1 MSTRVTPNKR
11 GTSDGMSAPATAP
24 EPGVPPCQSEND
36 LKLTTMEGDSEM
48 AALIRAHDWSRTP
61 MGPVSSWPQSLRTA
75 VSLIL
80 NSQHP
85 MWIGWGPAATFL
97 YNDAYIRVLS
107 LAKHPWALGRPT
119 QEVWREIWD
128 FCGPLVDKVFQKGE
142 PSFLDDVRLFMN
154 RGDYL
159 EETYYSFSYSPIL
172 DESGKVGGL
181 FCPSAEVTPK
191 VLNARRLRTL
201 SHLSADAFLEKS
213 VSNACASAARTLASN
228 PDDVP
233 FALLFLLSPDG
244 REVVV
249 QGRAGVADGDWRSAF
264 PFLQQDGHGEA
275 HSADSFLEEIRSG
288 HSRLIPV
295 AHIDSLPLG
304 PAQQK
309 VEQALVLPIKSP
321 SDKQAL
327 GILIAGINPTR
338 KLDEE
343 YSTFYKLVADHVA
356 TAIVNARAYEEE
368 RKRVQALA
376 ELDKA
381 KTMFFSN
388 VSHEFRTPLTLM
400 LGPIEAALTRPMHS
414 QEERQDFEL
423 LHRNAMRL
431 LKLVNALLDF
441 SRLEAGRVQARFE
454 AVDLALLTSDLAS
467 VFRSAAEKVGL
478 RLRIDCQPLSQ
489 PVYVDRDMW
498 EKIVLNLLSNALKS
512 TFDGEI
518 AVILRQSDAHAELT
532 IADTGTGIAQ
542 EEIPHLFERFRRIEG
557 AHRRTN
563 EGSGIGLALVHE
575 LVTMHG
581 GAIAVD
587 SALGSGTTFKIKLP
601 LGAAHLPPDLVH
613 SRARERA
620 AVPSSAA
627 VYVQE
632 ALSGVP
638 GSNSD
643 SELSLDL
650 QSAAS
655 VPPEAKT
662 SSVATVLLVDDNHD
676 MRDYVR
682 RLLAGSF
689 RVKTAD
695 NGKAALEL
703 ASADPPDLVL
713 TDVMMPEMDGFQLLA
728 ALRHNPATSTVPVI
742 MLSARAGE
750 EARVE
755 GLQAGA
761 DDYLV
766 KPFTARELLARVE
779 SHIRMAEFRRK
790 AQERELELLRSVQ
803 QARHLAAE
811 ALEHISDGFWIYN
824 SQWRITYMNAAAE
837 TTSRRPREAQVGRT
851 LWELFPDLVG
861 SELEPQFRRA
871 MANREMVE
879 FEWLYQR
886 WQRWYHIRVY
896 PTPDGGV
903 AVSARDSSEARLVEK
918 ALVRAEQVS
927 AAGKLAA
934 SISHEINNPLEAVTN
949 LLFLAR
955 TAPELADETKK
966 LLSVADSE
974 LQRLSQIARTS
985 LKFFRQSTA
994 PASISIRDLIDSV
1007 LTLFQPRITRLGIKL
1022 QKHYADT
1029 PDLLCF
1035 PGELQ
1040 QVFTNLISNSLDA
1053 MKKGG
1058 DLSVAVRLDGKGPHA
1073 SSKGIRVLLMDSGE
1087 GMHAYVRSKLFEPFF
1102 TTKGETGTGLGLWV
1116 SKGIIDKHKGN
1127 IRVRS
1132 LPKKGTAVAVFLPFD
1147 GQQTATAG

>member
-1 MSTRVTPNKR
+1 MNARTIPNIEGNTDGIPTPPAATKADVR
-11 GTSDGMSAPATAP
+11 QSHSAT
-24 EPGVPPCQSEND
+24 D

-48 AALIRAHDWSRTP
+48 AALIRAYDWSQTP
-61 MGPVSSWPQSLRTA
+61 LGPVSSWPQSLRTS

-85 MWIGWGPAATFL
+85 MWIGWGPSRTFL
-97 YNDAYIRVLS
+97 YNDAYIQVLS
-107 LAKHPWALGRPT
+107 LAKHPWALGRPA

-128 FCGPLVDKVFQKGE
+128 FCGPLVDKVFEKGE
-142 PSFLDDVRLFMN
+142 PSFLDDVRLFMS

-172 DESGKVGGL
+172 DESGQVGGL

-201 SHLSADAFLEKS
+201 SNLSADAFLEKS
-213 VSNACASAARTLASN
+213 VSNACASAARTLESN

-244 REVVV
+244 RNVSL
-249 QGRAGVADGDWRSAF
+249 QGRTDVPDGDWRRAF
-264 PFLQQDGHGEA
+264 PSLDLDQVDGAEPGG
-275 HSADSFLEEIRSG
+275 FLEKIRG
-288 HSRLIPV
+288 GQFHVIPV
-295 AHIDSLPLG
+295 SHIDSLPLG

-309 VEQALVLPIKSP
+309 VKQALVLPIKSRAE
-321 SDKQAL
+321 KQAL
-327 GILIAGINPTR
+327 GILVAGVNPTR

-343 YSTFYKLVADHVA
+343 YRTFYNLVADHIA
-356 TAIVNARAYEEE
+356 TAVVNARASEDE
-368 RKRVQALA
+368 RKQVQALA

-381 KTMFFSN
+381 KTIFFSN

-400 LGPIEAALTRPMHS
+400 LGSIEAARARPMYS
-414 QEERQDFEL
+414 EEERQDFEL

-431 LKLVNALLDF
+431 LKLVNTLLDF
-441 SRLEAGRVQARFE
+441 SRLEAGRVQAEFE
-454 AVDLALLTSDLAS
+454 PVDLARFTTELAS
-467 VFRSAAEKVGL
+467 VFGAAADKAGL
-478 RLRIDCQPLSQ
+478 HLRVDCRPLSE
-489 PVYVDRDMW
+489 PVYVNRDMW

-518 AVILRQSDAHAELT
+518 AVTLREADGHVELT
-532 IADTGTGIAQ
+532 VRDTGTGIAK

-557 AHRRTN
+557 ARRRTH
-563 EGSGIGLALVHE
+563 EGSGIGLALVYE
-575 LVTMHG
+575 LVAMHG
-581 GAIAVD
+581 GSIAV
-587 SALGSGTTFKIKLP
+587 SSVLHSGTTFSIRLP
-601 LGAAHLPPDLVH
+601 FGSDHLPPDRVRTRTRD
-613 SRARERA
+613 RATA
-620 AVPSSAA
+620 PGSAA
-627 VYVQE
+627 LYVQE
-632 ALSGVP
+632 ALSWLPDVI
-638 GSNSD
+638 SD
-643 SELSLDL
+643 TEFGLDL
-650 QSAAS
+650 GGTTS
-655 VPPEAKT
+655 VPPEVKP
-662 SSVATVLLVDDNHD
+662 SLATVLLVDDNHD

-682 RLLAGSF
+682 RLLARSF
-689 RVKTAD
+689 RVKTAE
-695 NGKAALEL
+695 NGKAALDL
-703 ASADPPDLVL
+703 ASSEPPDLVL

-728 ALRHNPATSTVPVI
+728 ALRRNPATSAVPVI
-742 MLSARAGE
+742 ILSARAGE

-790 AQERELELLRSVQ
+790 AQQRELELLSSVQ

-811 ALEHISDGFWIYN
+811 ALEHITDGFWIYD
-824 SQWRITYMNAAAE
+824 SEWHITYVNAAGE
-837 TTSRRPREAQVGRT
+837 TMSKRSREEQVGHT

-871 MANREMVE
+871 MENREMVE
-879 FEWLYQR
+879 FEWHYEP
-886 WQRWYHIRVY
+886 WQRWYRMRVY

-918 ALVRAEQVS
+918 ALLRAEQVS

-949 LLFLAR
+949 LLFLAK
-955 TAPELADETKK
+955 TSPELSDETKK
-966 LLSVADSE
+966 LLGIADTE

-994 PASISIRDLIDSV
+994 PASISVRDLIESV
-1007 LTLFQPRITRLGIKL
+1007 VTVFQPRITRLGINL
-1022 QKHYADT
+1022 RKHYEDT
-1029 PDLLCF
+1029 PELLCF

-1053 MKKGG
+1053 MRRGG
-1058 DLSVAVRLDGKGPHA
+1058 TLLVSVRPAPGGSQA
-1073 SSKGIRVLLMDSGE
+1073 GAKGIRVIVMDSGE
-1087 GMHAYVRSKLFEPFF
+1087 GMDAQVRSKLFEPFF
-1102 TTKGETGTGLGLWV
+1102 TTKGEAGTGLGLWV
-1116 SKGIIDKHKGN
+1116 SKGIIDKHKGH

-1132 LPKKGTAVAVFLPFD
+1132 LTGKGTAVSVFLPFNYM
-1147 GQQTATAG
+1147 QAAAS

>member
-1 MSTRVTPNKR
+1 MSTRITPNTQ
-11 GTSDGMSAPATAP
+11 GTADGMSAPAPAP
-24 EPGVPPCQSEND
+24 EAGSSPSQAESD

-61 MGPVSSWPQSLRTA
+61 LGPVSSWPQSLRTS

-85 MWIGWGPAATFL
+85 MWIGWGPAITFL

-107 LAKHPWALGRPT
+107 LAKHPWALGRPA

-128 FCGPLVDKVFQKGE
+128 VCGPLADKVFQKGE

-201 SHLSADAFLEKS
+201 SDLSADAFLEKS
-213 VSNACASAARTLASN
+213 VSNACASAARTLANN

-233 FALLFLLSPDG
+233 FALLFLLSPDC
-244 REVVV
+244 REVVL
-249 QGRAGVADGDWRSAF
+249 QGRTGVPDGDWHSAF
-264 PFLQQDGHGEA
+264 PVLGPDLRGEA
-275 HSADSFLEEIRSG
+275 GSAEGFLEEIRSG
-288 HSRLIPV
+288 HSRVIPV
-295 AHIDSLPLG
+295 AHIDPLPLG

-309 VEQALVLPIKSP
+309 ITQAVVLPIKSR
-321 SDKQAL
+321 SEKQAL
-327 GILIAGINPTR
+327 GILVAGVNPTR

-343 YSTFYKLVADHVA
+343 YRTFYNLVADHVA

-381 KTMFFSN
+381 KTIFFSN

-400 LGPIEAALTRPMHS
+400 LGPIEAALARPMHS
-414 QEERQDFEL
+414 EEERRDFEL

-441 SRLEAGRVQARFE
+441 SRLEAGRVQAQFE

-467 VFRSAAEKVGL
+467 VFRSAAEKAGL
-478 RLRIDCQPLSQ
+478 RLRIDCGHLSQ

-518 AVILRQSDAHAELT
+518 AVTLRQSDGHAELIVT
-532 IADTGTGIAQ
+532 DTGTGIAK

-557 AHRRTN
+557 ARRRTN
-563 EGSGIGLALVHE
+563 EGSGIGLALVYE

-581 GAIAVD
+581 GSIAVD
-587 SALGSGTTFKIKLP
+587 SAPGSGTTFSIKLP
-601 LGAAHLPPDLVH
+601 LGADHLSPDLVH
-613 SRARERA
+613 SGTRERA

-632 ALSGVP
+632 ALSWLP
-638 GSNSD
+638 DSRTD
-643 SELSLDL
+643 SELTLDL
-650 QSAAS
+650 QSATS
-655 VPPEAKT
+655 VPQEAEDP
-662 SSVATVLLVDDNHD
+662 SVATVLLVDDNHD

-682 RLLAGSF
+682 RLLEPSF
-689 RVKTAD
+689 WVKTAD

-703 ASADPPDLVL
+703 AAADPPDLVL
-713 TDVMMPEMDGFQLLA
+713 TDAMMPEMDGFQLLA

-811 ALEHISDGFWIYN
+811 ALEHISDGFWIYD
-824 SQWRITYMNAAAE
+824 SQWHITYVNAAAE
-837 TTSRRPREAQVGRT
+837 TMSKRPREEQVGRT
-851 LWELFPDLVG
+851 IWELFPELVA
-861 SELEPQFRRA
+861 SEVEHQFRRA

-879 FEWLYQR
+879 FEWFYQQR
-886 WQRWYHIRVY
+886 QRWYRVRVY

-903 AVSARDSSEARLVEK
+903 AVSARDSSETRLVEK

-955 TAPELADETKK
+955 TAPELGDETKK

-994 PASISIRDLIDSV
+994 PASISVRDLIDSV
-1007 LTLFQPRITRLGIKL
+1007 LTVFQPRITRLGIKL

-1058 DLSVAVRLDGKGPHA
+1058 DLSVAVRLVKGSHA
-1073 SSKGIRVLLMDSGE
+1073 SLKGIRVLVIDSGE
-1087 GMHAYVRSKLFEPFF
+1087 GMDAYVRSKLFEPFF
-1102 TTKGETGTGLGLWV
+1102 TTKGDTGTGLGLWV

-1132 LPKKGTAVAVFLPFD
+1132 LPKKGTAVSVFLRFD
-1147 GQQTATAG
+1147 GLQTADPS